1 MTHFPPFRFDPR
13 DRTLWRGATE
23 RPLTPKAA
31 ALLACL
37 LQARGAWVSKD
48 TILAA
53 VWPDTH
59 VQPDNIKV
67 LVREIRSALGDS
79 IAAPAFI
86 DSRAHRG
93 YAFVAKIVERP
104 RAAAADGLLSPR
116 PQVLVPRGAEI
127 AALTAAFG
135 ATPGSWPRLALITGD
150 HGSGK
155 TLLCD
160 AFLRSVRASAAAR
173 ICYARCSAR
182 ELTPEPYYPI
192 LDALLRLERH
202 YPRVAVGALAEHA
215 PSWLALFPEWSGP
228 GRGRVSDPRQPMLDQ
243 LSAAVAVMAR
253 DVPLVI
259 ALDDLQWADAET
271 LRALLHVSAPGT
283 RARVLLVGTCH
294 EGAWVAG
301 EDARKRAAAMPGTL
315 SIVLT
320 AFTRHQTG
328 EYIVA
333 RFGPGPLEPLAPI
346 VHAAT
351 NGNPLMVSTALDGL
365 IERGMIA
372 PGPRGWRR
380 EASIA
385 AIVRALPETL
395 ADLVTR
401 QLDLLELHERE
412 AIEAAA
418 AVGFE
423 FTLGEVAAALR
434 SDPRRAGAI
443 IGPLARRGQLVV
455 PGSSPG
461 AAPAAADAYRFRHEF
476 YVEVIARR
484 APQLRQRA
492 FADRLS
498 GRRPLARRLAT

>member
-1 MTHFPPFRFDPR
+1 MTHFPPFTFDPR
-13 DRTLWRGATE
+13 DRTLWRGAAE
-23 RPLTPKAA
+23 ISLTPKAA

-37 LQARGAWVSKD
+37 LEARGAWVSKE

-67 LVREIRSALGDS
+67 LVREIRGALGDS
-79 IAAPAFI
+79 IVAPAFI
-86 DSRAHRG
+86 GSRARRG
-93 YAFVAKIVERP
+93 YAFVAPIVERP
-104 RAAAADGLLSPR
+104 RAGAADGMLSPR
-116 PQVLVPRGAEI
+116 PQVLVHRGAEI
-127 AALTAAFG
+127 AALTAASA
-135 ATPGSWPRLALITGD
+135 ATPGSSPRLALITGD

-173 ICYARCSAR
+173 ICSARCSAR

-202 YPRVAVGALAEHA
+202 YPRVVFGALAEHA
-215 PSWLALFPEWSGP
+215 PSWLALFPEWSGL
-228 GRGRVSDPRQPMLDQ
+228 GRGRGRDPRHSMLDQ

-259 ALDDLQWADAET
+259 VLDDLQWADADT
-271 LRALLHVSAPGT
+271 LRALLHISAPGT
-283 RARVLLVGTCH
+283 RARVLFVATCN

-301 EDARKRAAAMPGTL
+301 EDARDRVAAVPGTL
-315 SIVLT
+315 AIALT

-328 EYIVA
+328 QYIVA
-333 RFGPGPLEPLAPI
+333 RFGPGPIEPLAPI
-346 VHAAT
+346 VYAAT
-351 NGNPLMVSTALDGL
+351 NGNPLMVSTACDSL

-380 EASIA
+380 EASSGAIA
-385 AIVRALPETL
+385 RALPETL

-401 QLDLLELHERE
+401 QLELLELHERE

-423 FTLGEVAAALR
+423 FTLAEVAVALR
-434 SDPRRAGAI
+434 SDARSAGAI
-443 IGPLARRGQLVV
+443 LGPLARRGQLVV
-455 PGSSPG
+455 PGGSRG
-461 AAPAAADAYRFRHEF
+461 APPAAAAAYRFRHEF
-476 YVEVIARR
+476 YVGVIARR

-492 FADRLS
+492 FADRVS
-498 GRRPLARRLAT
+498 GLRAPAHRLAT